1 MVRYVNVATLI
12 HLYTVVGIYFIYDL
26 LLASSLLH
34 SPCIAPCGHAFCLPC
49 VLGYLVSVSTELNKE
64 SERIN
69 KNKQQNVTNSSRI
82 VGCST
87 LAGKASVTSIRAR
100 CPMCSSGSSMVLKAG
115 ESIITYKDLRP
126 VLFVPVLA
134 IAAAEETN
142 TIKGKKLFTFHP
154 GTRMTFVKLHRA
166 KECSAPYLPLTGHI
180 ARGGTSISAS
190 LPEQPLPDLPDGDD
204 DRDECTFTRQYFVG
218 LNEYENILQRDL
230 DDLKNY
236 KESAICKM
244 DTREDWNVAMSI
256 EAVQASQRRWMGSTG
271 DDEGFRGMEL
281 EAKITNQMNQMVLTG
296 TSADLDEEAKPQ
308 ASPKK
313 SALLQPGSFY
323 LRKHEDLSSTN
334 AAQGD
339 ATEFLYYQSADG
351 QPCFLSGINVAGLM
365 HEFSLYKCEEDGDIN
380 ADVATDNIDQDE
392 TSSTHYQQQHT
403 SNIQR
408 NTQPLP
414 DELTATVVAMEE
426 LVVTH
431 SLIKRKHFLSHL
443 TLGST
448 VSFAEIDWYSGGD
461 GGNRPMLSHNT
472 LAKFKGELQRRK
484 SERQR
489 TAKAEKNADN
499 IARVKAEKN
508 ELRRR
513 RELLGADYVERGILQ
528 TIDPDDVFFQ
538 APAASFDES
547 EVPSSP
553 TFRFNEVC
561 ATGGVWPEL
570 ASSLQSSGHQ
580 EGAGIWPELTSGHQ
594 DTAPVASS
602 PPKIGTSWGSQKPR
616 SAIPKPKAVDS
627 FPSLSEA
634 SQKPSKNR

>member
-1 MVRYVNVATLI
+1 
-12 HLYTVVGIYFIYDL
+12 
-26 LLASSLLH
+26 
-34 SPCIAPCGHAFCLPC
+34 
-49 VLGYLVSVSTELNKE
+49 
-64 SERIN
+64 
-69 KNKQQNVTNSSRI
+69 
-82 VGCST
+82 
-87 LAGKASVTSIRAR
+87 
-100 CPMCSSGSSMVLKAG
+100 MVLKAG

-126 VLFVPVLA
+126 VVFVPVLS

-142 TIKGKKLFTFHP
+142 TIKGKKKSCTFHP

-180 ARGGTSISAS
+180 ARGRTSISAS
-190 LPEQPLPDLPDGDD
+190 LTEQRLPDLPDGDD
-204 DRDECTFTRQYFVG
+204 NSDECTYTRQYFAG
-218 LNEYENILQRDL
+218 LNEYEHILQRDL

-256 EAVQASQRRWMGSTG
+256 EAVQASQRRWMGITG
-271 DDEGFRGMEL
+271 DDGGFRGMEL

-323 LRKHEDLSSTN
+323 LRKNEDSSSTN

-365 HEFSLYKCEEDGDIN
+365 HEFSLYKCEEDDDIN
-380 ADVATDNIDQDE
+380 ADVATDNTDQDE
-392 TSSTHYQQQHT
+392 TPSTHYQQQHT
-403 SNIQR
+403 SNIPR

-443 TLGST
+443 LGST

-489 TAKAEKNADN
+489 IAKSEKKADN
-499 IARVKAEKN
+499 IARVKAEKD

-594 DTAPVASS
+594 DTALVASS
-602 PPKIGTSWGSQKPR
+602 QPSTSWGSQKPQPVT
-616 SAIPKPKAVDS
+616 SKPKVVDS